1 MQVVST
7 FSLRKEGGEIGW
19 NDGELDEANEEPA
32 TIRDTDTDYDI
43 KTEDLEELEQINKY
57 VLDNLDVEPP
67 ACHLL
72 PSGWSTTNSSML
84 CPPPTISFFFSSR
97 ITAYQALTS
106 SSATVKVGLLIN

>member
-7 FSLRKEGGEIGW
+7 FSLRKEDGEIGW

-57 VLDNLDVEPP
+57 VLDNLDVDPP
-67 ACHLL
+67 AGNLL
-72 PSGWSTTNSSML
+72 PPGWSTNSSML
-84 CPPPTISFFFSSR
+84 CPPPNIIFFFSSR
-97 ITAYQALTS
+97 ITAYQALKS